1 MAKLIKPEHKRLV
14 KLIACGAYYHDA
26 YKEIYPNFNGKDKNA
41 ASEVCKIFNKNP
53 AVKAL
58 LEKERDKILSQFMDD
73 TDKATK
79 MLLDELLKII
89 NSEHTGARDKINAI
103 ERFSRIL
110 GLDKPTSI
118 KIDNQVTHTHLLDM
132 IESAPALPSSI
143 IDVTPKKI
151 E

>member
-1 MAKLIKPEHKRLV
+1 MALKREHKELAIR
-14 KLIACGAYYHDA
+14 IASGMYYAKAYFA
-26 YKEIYPNFNGKDKNA
+26 TYPNYNGKKKDA
-41 ASEVCKIFNKNP
+41 ACEVSKIKKRHHPEFMDF
-53 AVKAL
+53 V
-58 LEKERDKILSQFMDD
+58 EKERDRLLSQFMDD
-73 TDKATK
+73 NAKATK

-118 KIDNQVTHTHLLDM
+118 KIDQEVKHTHLLDM
-132 IESAPALPSSI
+132 IESSPALPSSI